1 MSLSLPEVG
10 LKRSGF
16 VSQLPLRTRLAAAF
30 FISLFALLALVSMTY
45 VAVNFSSQQSEEVQA
60 AVAKL
65 DFVSDLALVSTDLQ
79 LAATRYVYLGHES
92 ARAHVA
98 KSIDLWIVEIA
109 NCKER
114 NCLDQTQLDDI
125 ETHLKAFMNAFNLVA
140 TSRSEIADSLI
151 SGFAEMRASAPQ
163 HTKNTSTYNASND
176 LVTQQ
181 INSIN
186 DHISTIE
193 ATLFAYFVTS
203 DPQRISDAQEHLA
216 ELKSHLSRT
225 SSGLEDSKNSAN
237 TSFSIVGLEDT
248 LYANI
253 QRIRSYAYLV
263 NVVMPSE
270 ARELEYL
277 ASSAATD
284 MRGEIAGLQ
293 TSMQRN
299 RRNFYIWEF
308 SVTALV
314 LLLSIP
320 IFFWLLNS
328 VTSPLKNL
336 AAIFRRLA
344 EGSEESVVDA
354 AVTKDEIGDLF
365 NAAEAFRRENIRE
378 RELLADYRE
387 LSRTLEAQVEE
398 RTRELNI
405 KNKELDHL
413 ASVDKLTDT
422 YNRRALDDALSAE
435 LQRANR
441 YQRPLSMLL
450 MDIDLFKQVNDQY
463 GHLTGDKVLVT
474 LSQKIKEN
482 LRSSDILGRW
492 GGEEFLAICPETD
505 LEQARNVAEKV
516 RQAIEKTDF
525 ELPSSV
531 TISIGISVLM
541 EDATVESLVAA
552 ADKALYLA
560 KSQGRNRVC
569 LAPMMLTPPQAE
581 QPQ

>member
-16 VSQLPLRTRLAAAF
+16 VGQLPLRTRLAAAF
-30 FISLFALLALVSMTY
+30 FTSLFALLALVTMTF
-45 VAVNFSSQQSEEVQA
+45 VSVNFSSQQSEEVQA

-79 LAATRYVYLGHES
+79 LAATRYVYLGQDS

-98 KSIDLWIVEIA
+98 KSIDLWLVEIA

-125 ETHLKAFMNAFNLVA
+125 ESHLKAFMNAFNLVA
-140 TSRSEIADSLI
+140 TSRSEIANSLI
-151 SGFAEMRASAPQ
+151 SDFAEMRASAPP
-163 HTKNTSTYNASND
+163 HTKNTANDNTAND
-176 LVTQQ
+176 LSTLQ

-216 ELKSHLSRT
+216 ELKSHLS
-225 SSGLEDSKNSAN
+225 SMFSGLEDPENPAD

-284 MRGEIAGLQ
+284 MREDIAGLQ

-365 NAAEAFRRENIRE
+365 KAAEAFRRENIRE

-387 LSRTLEAQVEE
+387 LSRTLEAKVTQ
-398 RTRELNI
+398 RTRELET
-405 KNKELDHL
+405 KNEELDHL

-422 YNRRALDDALSAE
+422 FNRRALDKALLAE
-435 LQRANR
+435 LERADR
-441 YQRPLSMLL
+441 YQRPLSILL
-450 MDIDLFKQVNDQY
+450 MDIDLFKQVNDEY

-474 LSQKIKEN
+474 LSQTIKEN
-482 LRSSDILGRW
+482 LRASDILGRW
-492 GGEEFLAICPETD
+492 GGEEFLVICPETD
-505 LEQARNVAEKV
+505 RQQARNVAEKV
-516 RQAIEKTDF
+516 RQAIEGTDF
-525 ELPSSV
+525 ELGKTI
-531 TISIGISVLM
+531 TISIGLSVLI
-541 EDATVESLVAA
+541 EGTSAESLVAD
-552 ADKALYLA
+552 ADKALYQA

-569 LAPMMLTPPQAE
+569 TTPIATPSRTEKSQ
-581 QPQ
+581 